1 MITIAELLQE
11 KEKLKQAERQYR
23 KQGSKPERKDYLS
36 KGDREEL
43 IILTALVSK
52 LEELLEIWYSYRRSK
67 ERIKYGKTAL
77 TFLYKAMDTYF
88 SAIPERDRE
97 REAYRAIRELKQCH
111 IYLERRA

>member
-36 KGDREEL
+36 KHDRDEL
-43 IILTALVSK
+43 ILLAAMASK
-52 LEELLEIWYSYRRSK
+52 MEEIIEAWYKHGRPR

-77 TFLYKAMDTYF
+77 TYVYKAMDTYF
-88 SAIPERDRE
+88 TGMTEKE
-97 REAYRAIRELKQCH
+97 KEKEALKAIR
-111 IYLERRA
+111 YLRDCKITLETPF